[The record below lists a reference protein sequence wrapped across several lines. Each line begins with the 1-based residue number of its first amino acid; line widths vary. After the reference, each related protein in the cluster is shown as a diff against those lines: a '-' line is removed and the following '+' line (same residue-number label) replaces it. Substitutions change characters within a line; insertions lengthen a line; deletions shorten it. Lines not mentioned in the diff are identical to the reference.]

1 MLLILVMGLIFFITL
16 YYFYQTNKYKI
27 IDDYPGPTPLE
38 LLKFVL
44 LPKSTVD
51 SYKFFVSLNNKYG
64 PVVKIWIK
72 PFKPTLLVSDEK
84 FIKHILLSKEHVNKA
99 SLFELLEAFIGNGL
113 PIMSD
118 INLWRQERKTISHVF
133 NNQFNIDYI
142 STIKTHAIKLRDAI
156 NENLNQPVD
165 LQMLLLRHGLNI
177 VYGKKYNKYL
187 CIKKIFF
194 LEILLNEDI
203 SNQDDRVNR
212 YSTALKTFFEVYFD
226 RINSPLKMNDNIFK
240 LTNNYKIWNKCSE
253 EATEFIESTLKT
265 VVELKKKSPNESFRK
280 DFIDLLL
287 ESGLSYDRILAHLR
301 TFVVAVI
308 IYSCYI
314 ILVFNYVLKG
324 SDTVSAA
331 TGFALYELAKQP
343 ELQEKIFQEY
353 ISIVGFDEKVF
364 AEFRDIQQ
372 MSFADCV
379 MKESLRL
386 YPPVPFIFRT
396 LIKPAEIDDKVLPG
410 DIDVTFSII
419 GSHYLNFEDPTKF
432 KPERFL
438 PENST
443 KIPANAYLPFSLGP
457 RDCIGKIVAVAEVK
471 FLISYIVRHFTLH
484 PINDHKAD
492 IAGEVVLTSKNGLPV
507 IFKKRIIE

>member
-118 INLWRQERKTISHVF
+118 NIEVKKFFLVNLWRQERKTISHVF

-177 VYGKKYNKYL
+177 VY
-187 CIKKIFF
+187 
-194 LEILLNEDI
+194 EILLNEDI

>member
-1 MLLILVMGLIFFITL
+1 MLLILVMGLIFFISL
-16 YYFYQTNKYKI
+16 YCFYQVSKYKI

-177 VYGKKYNKYL
+177 VY
-187 CIKKIFF
+187 
-194 LEILLNEDI
+194 EILLNEDI

-265 VVELKKKSPNESFRK
+265 VVELKNKSPNESFRK

-301 TFVVAVI
+301 TFVVA
-308 IYSCYI
+308 
-314 ILVFNYVLKG
+314 G

-507 IFKKRIIE
+507 IFKRRIIE